1 MSRDYH
7 FNPGYIT
14 GVSFISA
21 LGGYLFGFDF
31 AVIAGA
37 LPFLKE
43 QFAFNEVQEGF
54 ATATLAFGC
63 ILGCLI
69 AGKVSDKFGR
79 RVGLM
84 LAASIFLVSSLWM
97 AASHTSAMFIVAR
110 FAAGVGVGMASVLS
124 PMYIAEV
131 APAPMRGRMV
141 SINQLTIV
149 LGILITNFVNYSL
162 RHEGPEAWR
171 WMVGLGSIPSFLFL
185 AGVFWLPESPRW
197 LVKAGRENKAA
208 AILQKIGGV
217 NYAQDT
223 IPAIAQ
229 TLKDHSNPGFRALLD
244 KSVLPAVIVGIGLAA
259 FQQFCGINVVFNYT
273 ARIFESVGFSQDD
286 QLRQM
291 VFIGL
296 VNLIC
301 TLVAMWQV
309 DRLGRKPLMLFG
321 SAGLAIL
328 YLISAWLLQQESPAA
343 SWTLLAAIGVY
354 AMTLAPVTWVLI
366 SEIFPNR
373 VRASA
378 TSVAVIALWLSYAIL
393 TFTFPVMAKR
403 MGTYTPFYI
412 YAAVCV
418 AGYFFVKYNVRETKG
433 KSLEDMEGVMSGH

>member
-1 MSRDYH
+1 MNKDYR

-43 QFAFNEVQEGF
+43 QFVFNEVQEGL

-69 AGKVSDKFGR
+69 AGKVSDRFGR

-84 LAASIFLVSSLWM
+84 LAAAIFLVSSLWM
-97 AASHTSAMFIVAR
+97 AASHTSAIFIIAR

-197 LVKAGRENKAA
+197 LVKAGRESKAA

-244 KSVLPAVIVGIGLAA
+244 KAVLPAVIVGIGLAA

-286 QLRQM
+286 QLKQM